1 MSSLKKLAVKGTIWT
16 LVGYGSS
23 QVLRLGSNLILT
35 RLLVPEL
42 FGLMALVNTFIIG
55 LNLFSD
61 IGINPSIV
69 RSQRGE
75 EPDFLNTAWTLQVIR
90 GFGLWIGCWLI
101 AFPVSQFYDEP
112 KLIWLIPIVG
122 FNTIISGFNSTSL
135 ALLNRKIE
143 IGKLTIIEISTQ
155 IISLVV
161 MIIWAFFRPNIW
173 ALIIGTLVSNIFK
186 LCWSHYISPIHHR
199 FIWNQDCLREL
210 VTFGRW
216 IFISTAMTFLASQA
230 DRLILGKLV
239 SIEMLGV
246 YTIAFTF
253 ADIPKQ
259 VAGKISDK
267 IIFPLISQN
276 IDLPRE
282 QLKAKILHKRF
293 YLLLISA
300 VLIAILFS
308 FGDVLIN
315 ILYDERYMS
324 ASWMLPLLA
333 LGLWP
338 LILSLTIDKVLF
350 ALGNPK
356 FVSFGNIFKFIYMI
370 ILLPWMIKIYG
381 ILGGVVIIA
390 FNDIPFYLVV
400 IYGLYKENF
409 ISVLQDLKTT
419 IILIMLS
426 LILSSSRFLLGF
438 GFSLN
443 TIINFS

>member
-1 MSSLKKLAVKGTIWT
+1 MSSLKQLAIKGTMWT
-16 LVGYGSS
+16 LIGYGGS

-42 FGLMALVNTFIIG
+42 FGLMALVNTFITG

-69 RSQRGE
+69 RSERGE
-75 EPDFLNTAWTLQVIR
+75 DPDFLNTAWTLQVIR

-112 KLIWLIPIVG
+112 KLIWLITIVG
-122 FNTIISGFNSTSL
+122 FNTILSGFNSTSL
-135 ALLNRKIE
+135 AVLNRKIE
-143 IGKLTIIEISTQ
+143 IGKLTLIEITTQ
-155 IISLVV
+155 ITSLTV
-161 MIIWAFFRPNIW
+161 MIIWAFFQPTIW
-173 ALIIGTLVSNIFK
+173 ALVIGTLMSNIVK
-186 LCWSHYISPIHHR
+186 LSWSHYISPIHHR
-199 FIWNQDCLREL
+199 FTWNQDCLKEL

-246 YTIAFTF
+246 YTIALTF

-259 VAGKISDK
+259 VAGKVSDK

-276 IDLPRE
+276 IFLPRK
-282 QLKAKILHKRF
+282 QLKAKILDKRF

-300 VLIAILFS
+300 ILIAILFS

-315 ILYDERYMS
+315 ILYDERYIS
-324 ASWMLPLLA
+324 ASWMLPFLA

-338 LILSLTIDKVLF
+338 LILSLTIDKILF

-356 FVSFGNIFKFIYMI
+356 FVSLGNIVKFIYMI
-370 ILLPWMIKIYG
+370 VLLPWMIKTYG
-381 ILGGVVIIA
+381 ILGGIIVIA

-400 IYGLYKENF
+400 TYGLYKENF
-409 ISVLQDLKTT
+409 VSLLQDLKTT

-426 LILSSSRFLLGF
+426 LILSLGRFIFGF
-438 GFSLN
+438 GFSLS
-443 TIINFS
+443 TITNLQ